1 MVKIN
6 FELPIEEVSEDIDQK
21 FNMKVE
27 IQFNSVWCNFITD
40 LPIELEATIYKELS
54 FYAENY
60 FFSPKFQNHQWDGQY
75 HLYHAK
81 TKTFRVG
88 LLNRVINILQKYGCE
103 VNVIDKP
110 SPEQFMQRSNTYEL
124 RPYQLLAAQ
133 DCIEKRYG
141 ILKAPMRSGKT
152 LMFIAIV
159 DSERKFPVVFFCR
172 SLDLAYQTVDRVHQF
187 LPDVSVGIV
196 GDGKVDIQ
204 DITIVTVQS
213 AFSAYSK
220 EIKEK
225 DFDKELPIEKK
236 QKILIQ
242 ILLKRAKL
250 VFYDECFPGKTLIH
264 IDETTLVPIKKI
276 YEDETITHV
285 LSYNEQTQTLE
296 KKKIIRRTKKD
307 VSYKK
312 MFSVSHYLNDRSKK
326 YSVRCTDTHKFWTK
340 NRGYVEAKNLTC
352 SDTLKILTTGKL
364 QKGMIRN
371 IVYCD
376 KCDKHFDNISS
387 LNLHKNFKHTKD
399 VVKYPEKIKLEVCKF
414 LYNHDVSHM
423 KLQYNGR
430 GFSDFVSVYNIEVE
444 DNHNYFANGFLVSN
458 CHHSSSNTSKTI
470 LSKCTNT
477 CLKIGLTAT
486 PFADKDEDML
496 VEEAIGD
503 IIHTVTYS
511 ELIREG
517 FLLRPTIY
525 FYKLPKFDIDAA
537 YPTVYKQAVVENKFF
552 IGLIDLLVKSLNNNN
567 KSVIIQTDTI
577 YHANVLHKAIK
588 NSVVLT
594 GKDKTDRRIDVIQK
608 IREKK
613 IMCCISTLFEEGIDL
628 LSLDFTINAA
638 GGLSSI
644 STLQRMRSITA
655 AEGKTSCGIVDFYH
669 DVKYI
674 SKHSKRRLEIYK
686 SEPEFKLIE
695 RDVSKCTLKELAK
708 ELE

>member
-1 MVKIN
+1 MVKIDVDI
-6 FELPIEEVSEDIDQK
+6 FHEEISEDIDQQ
-21 FNMKVE
+21 FNIIVD
-27 IQFNSVWCNFITD
+27 IQFYSVWCRFLTE
-40 LPIELEATIYKELS
+40 LPTELEAIIYNELS

-88 LLNRVINILQKYGCE
+88 LLNRVINILQKHGCE

-110 SPEQFMQRSNTYEL
+110 RSEQFVQKSNTYEL

-133 DCIEKRYG
+133 SCVEKRFG

-172 SLDLAYQTVDRVHQF
+172 SLDLAYQTLDRVHQF
-187 LPDVSVGIV
+187 LPDITVGIV

-225 DFDKELPIEKK
+225 DLDKELSIEKK

-242 ILLKRAKL
+242 ILLKKAKL
-250 VFYDECFPGKTLIH
+250 VFYDE
-264 IDETTLVPIKKI
+264 
-276 YEDETITHV
+276 
-285 LSYNEQTQTLE
+285 
-296 KKKIIRRTKKD
+296 
-307 VSYKK
+307 
-312 MFSVSHYLNDRSKK
+312 
-326 YSVRCTDTHKFWTK
+326 
-340 NRGYVEAKNLTC
+340 A
-352 SDTLKILTTGKL
+352 
-364 QKGMIRN
+364 
-371 IVYCD
+371 
-376 KCDKHFDNISS
+376 
-387 LNLHKNFKHTKD
+387 
-399 VVKYPEKIKLEVCKF
+399 
-414 LYNHDVSHM
+414 
-423 KLQYNGR
+423 
-430 GFSDFVSVYNIEVE
+430 
-444 DNHNYFANGFLVSN
+444 
-458 CHHSSSNTSKTI
+458 HHSLSNTSKFV
-470 LSKCTNT
+470 LSKCTNAE
-477 CLKIGLTAT
+477 LKIGLTAT

-552 IGLIDLLVKSLNNNN
+552 IGLINLLVMSLNNNN

-594 GKDKTDRRIDVIQK
+594 GKDKTDRRVDVIQK

-655 AEGKTSCGIVDFYH
+655 AEGKISCGIIDFYH
-669 DVKYI
+669 DVRYI

-695 RDVSKCTLKELAK
+695 RDVSKCTLEELAK
-708 ELE
+708 ELG